1 MLVQNQHWRL
11 LPVTTNIWASLY
23 IPCTWKDWT
32 GPLLLQLMWRS
43 SFQQPSFEC
52 KTMVPCFQLVV
63 PDSKPEYF
71 SSPMISRRAIV
82 LSDTICL
89 KRITTVPVNI
99 IMTIKK
105 LYFTSTFY
113 YLSNSC
119 VPIVERRGNHQLCYF
134 I

>member
-1 MLVQNQHWRL
+1 MHYLLVHARHSHYIRNLPDQHWRL
-11 LPVTTNIWASLY
+11 LTTNIWASLY
-23 IPCTWKDWT
+23 IGCTWKDWT

-63 PDSKPEYF
+63 PDSRPEYF

-89 KRITTVPVNI
+89 KRITSKHNYDNQKVIFYIYNFTILATVAFW
-99 IMTIKK
+99 
-105 LYFTSTFY
+105 L
-113 YLSNSC
+113 
-119 VPIVERRGNHQLCYF
+119 
-134 I
+134 